1 MDPAFDLSENGR
13 KLAHATFSVC
23 SKPTGE
29 LGSCY
34 ECKKSLVGS
43 RTKGIHGALRET
55 RKTSLNQALER
66 KKSAKLFQ
74 MTVNSLLHIFKTN
87 LEHKK
92 KKTNQ
97 SSSYKLSFK
106 DISAMAR
113 EFV

>member
-1 MDPAFDLSENGR
+1 MQEVTSGVKDKRNTWSSAGNKENIIKPGTW
-13 KLAHATFSVC
+13 KKEI
-23 SKPTGE
+23 SKII
-29 LGSCY
+29 SY
-34 ECKKSLVGS
+34 
-43 RTKGIHGALRET
+43 I
-55 RKTSLNQALER
+55 
-66 KKSAKLFQ
+66 FQ